1 MLTWFRKK
9 MRVIMIVVAVLFA
22 ASMFYGIGA
31 ARRMEGGRRSS
42 TELAKVNGKQIDPR
56 RFGEMLNRLVRQF
69 GQEVQPSDVAFL
81 QNLALAQ
88 TIDFMLILDQAKK
101 NVRVS
106 GKELDASIDN
116 MIKQQNLG
124 SRDGL
129 EQALKRMGLSM
140 RQFRSMIKDEIYVQ
154 KMMTMKRS
162 QVKVMPEDLREIRAS
177 HILVSQEAEAN
188 DVLAEV
194 RKGKNFSELAKKYSI
209 DPGSAIKGG
218 DLGYF
223 TTGMMVTPFEDAAF
237 KLKVG
242 EVSDVVKSDFGYH
255 IIKLTDSR
263 LRKFGDDVA
272 DIDKA
277 ALEDKQEKEFRK
289 WFGEL
294 KRKAKIEIINPALK
308 AHDLRYRGMIGDAIQ
323 AYQEAI
329 SLSPGDP
336 FLHVFLADTLNTI
349 GQKDK
354 AIAEYEKAI
363 AIEGG
368 NPALYII
375 LARAYE
381 ADGQK
386 SKAVKQYKRASIVAG
401 DNLALHEELLKKFK
415 ELKAWPEHGREQRE
429 IDRIKKKEQFE
440 KELRGENN
448 G

>member
-1 MLTWFRKK
+1 MLTWLRKK
-9 MRVIMIVVAVLFA
+9 MRVIMILVAVVFV

-31 ARRMEGGRRSS
+31 ARRMDSGRQASRD
-42 TELAKVNGKQIDPR
+42 LAKVNGKKVDPR
-56 RFGEMLNRLVRQF
+56 RYGEMLNRLVRQF

-81 QNLALAQ
+81 QNLALGQ

-106 GKELDASIDN
+106 GRELDASIDN
-116 MIKQQNLG
+116 MIKQQGLG
-124 SRDGL
+124 SREGL

-140 RQFRSMIKDEIYVQ
+140 RQFKEMIKDEIYVQ
-154 KMMTMKRS
+154 KMMNKKRS
-162 QVKVMPEDLREIRAS
+162 EVSVKPEDLREIRAS
-177 HILVSQEAEAN
+177 HILVSQEATAK
-188 DVLAEV
+188 DLLAQVEQ
-194 RKGKNFSELAKKYSI
+194 GKDFSVLAKKYSI

-237 KLKVG
+237 KLKIG
-242 EVSDVVKSDFGYH
+242 ETSGLVKSDFGYH

-277 ALEDKQEKEFRK
+277 ALEDKQEKSFRK

-294 KRKAKIEIINPALK
+294 KGKAKIEILNPALK
-308 AHDLRYRGMIGDAIQ
+308 AHDLRYRGRIGEAVQ
-323 AYQEAI
+323 AYQQAI
-329 SLSPGDP
+329 SINPGDP
-336 FLHVFLADTLNTI
+336 YLHVFLGDTLNTI
-349 GQKDK
+349 GKTDL
-354 AIAEYEKAI
+354 ALAEYEKAI

-375 LARAYE
+375 LAKAYE
-381 ADGQK
+381 ATGQK

-401 DNLALHEELLKKFK
+401 DNLALHEELFKKFK

-429 IDRIKKKEQFE
+429 ITRIKKKEKFE
-440 KELRGENN
+440 KELSGEE
-448 G
+448 